1 MTEASAFIG
10 LFLSAFLAATLIPA
24 QSELGLGYLV
34 INTDYSM
41 MLLVTVASTGNT
53 AGATI
58 NWLIGRGVARSVV
71 SSKKMRP
78 STRYGTVINWYKKY
92 GHWTLLLSWAPFI
105 GDPITVIAGISKV
118 PLKTFLLIVALAKT
132 SRYLIIATFAEKF
145 TLGLQTGAAIVK
157 W

>member
-1 MTEASAFIG
+1 MTETKTFIG

-24 QSELGLGYLV
+24 QSEVGLGYLV

-41 MLLVTVASTGNT
+41 VLLVTVASLGNT

-58 NWLIGRGVARSVV
+58 NWFIGRGVARSVV

-78 STRYGTVINWYKKY
+78 SKRYPTIINWYKKY
-92 GHWTLLLSWAPFI
+92 GQWTLLLSWAPFI
-105 GDPITVIAGISKV
+105 GDPITVIAGIFKV

-132 SRYLIIATFAEKF
+132 SRYILIAIFAEKF
-145 TLGLQTGAAIVK
+145 TLGLQTGAAIVQ
-157 W
+157 

>member
-34 INTDYSM
+34 INTDYSIV
-41 MLLVTVASTGNT
+41 LLVTIASLGNT
-53 AGATI
+53 TGATI
-58 NWLIGRGVARSVV
+58 NWCIGRGVARSVIR
-71 SSKKMRP
+71 SKKMNA
-78 STRYGTVINWYKKY
+78 STHYRTVINWYKKY
-92 GHWTLLLSWAPFI
+92 GKWTLLLSWAPFI
-105 GDPITVIAGISKV
+105 GDPITVIAGIFKV

-145 TLGLQTGAAIVK
+145 ILN
-157 W
+157 

>member
-24 QSELGLGYLV
+24 QSEIGLGYLV

-41 MLLVTVASTGNT
+41 VLLVTAASLGNT

-58 NWLIGRGVARSVV
+58 NWFIGRGVARSIVN
-71 SSKKMRP
+71 SKKMKP
-78 STRYGTVINWYKKY
+78 STHYRTIINWYKKY
-92 GHWTLLLSWAPFI
+92 GQWTLLLSWAPFI
-105 GDPITVIAGISKV
+105 GDPITVIAGIFKV

-132 SRYLIIATFAEKF
+132 SRYIVIVIFVQKF
-145 TLGLQTGAAIVK
+145 TLGLQTGAAIVQ
-157 W
+157 